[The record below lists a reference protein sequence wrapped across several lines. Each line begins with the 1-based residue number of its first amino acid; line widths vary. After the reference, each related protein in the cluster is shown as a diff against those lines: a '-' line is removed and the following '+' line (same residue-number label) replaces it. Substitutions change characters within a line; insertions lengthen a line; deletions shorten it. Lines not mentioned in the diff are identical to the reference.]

1 MKRLIEVFRMIKF
14 EHTLFALPF
23 AFMGMLFAAGGWPGW
38 RLFLLVTLAMVF
50 ARSAAMAFNRLVD
63 ADVDGENPRTKERS
77 LPAGRLSRGFVMVY
91 VLVNSIAFLAVCGF
105 INRLTLLLSPV
116 ALAVV
121 LFYSYTKRF
130 TSFSHFVL
138 GLGLA
143 IAPTGGW
150 IAVTGHFD
158 LSPLFLSAAV
168 LFWVAGFD
176 VLYSLQDVE
185 FDRTKGLYSIPA
197 KVGTGRSLLLA
208 RAFHFLA
215 FLLLAG
221 FSIVIGAGHWFNIG
235 VAVSALLLV
244 YEHRLVSADDLS
256 RLNAA
261 FFTVNSFV
269 SILLLVCTI
278 LKFTV

>member
-1 MKRLIEVFRMIKF
+1 MIKF

-23 AFMGMLFAAGGWPGW
+23 AFMGMLFGAGGWPGW
-38 RLFLLVTLAMVF
+38 HLFLLVTLAMVF

-63 ADVDGENPRTKERS
+63 VDVDGENPRTRGRS
-77 LPAGRLSRGFVMVY
+77 LPAGRLSRRFVTLY
-91 VLVNSIAFLAVCGF
+91 VAANGAGF
-105 INRLTLLLSPV
+105 IVVCLFINHLAFLLSPV
-116 ALAVV
+116 ALAIV

-130 TSFSHFVL
+130 TSFSHLVL

-150 IAVTGHFD
+150 IAVTGQFAV
-158 LSPLFLSAAV
+158 SPLLLSAAV
-168 LFWVAGFD
+168 IFWVAGFD
-176 VLYSLQDVE
+176 VMYSLQDVE

-197 KVGTGRSLLLA
+197 KIGTARSLVLA
-208 RAFHFLA
+208 RGFHILTFL
-215 FLLLAG
+215 FLAG
-221 FSIVIGAGHWFNIG
+221 FSMASGAGLWFNIG
-235 VAVSALLLV
+235 VGVSALLLI
-244 YEHRLVSADDLS
+244 YEHLLVSTEDLS

-278 LKFTV
+278 LKFAV

>member
-1 MKRLIEVFRMIKF
+1 MIKF

-23 AFMGMLFAAGGWPGW
+23 AFMGMMFAAGGWPGW

-63 ADVDGENPRTKERS
+63 VDVDGENPRTKDRS
-77 LPAGRLSRGFVMVY
+77 LPAGRLSTRFVAVY
-91 VLVNSIAFLAVCGF
+91 VILNSIAFIAVCGF
-105 INRLTLLLSPV
+105 INPLAFFLSPL
-116 ALAVV
+116 ALGLV

-130 TSFSHFVL
+130 TSFSHLVL

-150 IAVTGHFD
+150 IAVTGNFAVPPLL
-158 LSPLFLSAAV
+158 LSGAV

-176 VLYSLQDVE
+176 VMYSLQDVE
-185 FDRTKGLYSIPA
+185 FDRVKGLHSIPA
-197 KVGTGRSLLLA
+197 RMGTGRSLLLA
-208 RAFHFLA
+208 RSFHLLTFI
-215 FLLLAG
+215 LLAV
-221 FSIVIGAGHWFNIG
+221 FSLAVNAGVWFNIG
-235 VAVSALLLV
+235 VGISALLLV
-244 YEHRLVSADDLS
+244 YEHRLVSEDDLS

-269 SILLLVCTI
+269 SILLLVCTV
-278 LKFTV
+278 LKYSV

>member
-1 MKRLIEVFRMIKF
+1 MIKF

-38 RLFLLVTLAMVF
+38 YLLIVVTFAMVF
-50 ARSAAMAFNRLVD
+50 ARSSAMAFNRLVD
-63 ADVDGENPRTKERS
+63 VDVDGENPRTKDRS
-77 LPAGRLSRGFVMVY
+77 LPTGRLNRRFVAVY
-91 VLVNSIAFLAVCGF
+91 VVVNSAAFIVVCGF
-105 INRLTLLLSPV
+105 INHLALILSPV
-116 ALAVV
+116 ALAIV

-130 TSFSHFVL
+130 TSFSHLVL

-150 IAVTGHFD
+150 IAVTGQFAVP
-158 LSPLFLSAAV
+158 PLLLSAAV

-197 KVGTGRSLLLA
+197 RVGTGWSLLLS
-208 RAFHFLA
+208 RSFHVLTFM
-215 FLLLAG
+215 LLAG
-221 FSIVIGAGHWFNIG
+221 FSVVIGAGFWFNIG
-235 VAVSALLLV
+235 IGASALLLI
-244 YEHRLVSADDLS
+244 YEHQLISADDMS

-278 LKFTV
+278 LKFAV